1 MKHRIDPKIDC
12 VFKALLGSE
21 QNRNLLAHFLNAILA
36 SDLSAPITEV
46 EILNPYND
54 KEFLDDKLSVVDVK
68 AKDSEGRLYQIEIQ
82 LLTYRHLP
90 ERMVYNWCDIV
101 SQQLQS
107 GNDYSLLKPV
117 YSIWLL
123 AENLLSGVDE
133 YAHEY
138 TLRDRQGRNLG
149 NLGGIHLLE
158 LQKFSAER
166 IETEEQRWLQ
176 FFKEG
181 EQLDDTALPDWMNTI
196 EMRQAMNT
204 LKLFSEKERDYHAYQ
219 ARQNYLREQRTIQIE
234 REEDLRELERIKRE
248 KDQIKHDM
256 EQALRDM
263 EQAQR
268 DKEQAQ
274 RDKEQTHRD
283 MEQAHREAEQAQRE
297 MALAQQDLQWERM
310 EKQTILQ
317 EKQSAETEIERLK
330 TLLAQ
335 SNAGG

>member
-21 QNRNLLAHFLNAILA
+21 ENRNLLVHFLNAILTR
-36 SDLSAPITEV
+36 DLSSPITEV

-90 ERMVYNWCDIV
+90 ERMVYTWCDII

-107 GNDYSLLKPV
+107 GHDYSLLKPV

-123 AENLLSGVDE
+123 AENLLPGETD

-138 TLRDRQGRNLG
+138 KLQNRQGRTLTD
-149 NLGGIHLLE
+149 LGGIHLLE
-158 LQKFSAER
+158 LKKFTAER

-181 EQLDDTALPDWMNTI
+181 DQLDETALPDWMNTT

-234 REEDLRELERIKRE
+234 REEDLRAMEKMQQELER
-248 KDQIKHDM
+248 
-256 EQALRDM
+256 
-263 EQAQR
+263 
-268 DKEQAQ
+268 
-274 RDKEQTHRD
+274 
-283 MEQAHREAEQAQRE
+283 
-297 MALAQQDLQWERM
+297 ERM
-310 EKQTILQ
+310 EKQAALQ
-317 EKQSAETEIERLK
+317 KQQSMEKEIERLK
-330 TLLAQ
+330 ALLAQ
-335 SNAGG
+335 SDRTS